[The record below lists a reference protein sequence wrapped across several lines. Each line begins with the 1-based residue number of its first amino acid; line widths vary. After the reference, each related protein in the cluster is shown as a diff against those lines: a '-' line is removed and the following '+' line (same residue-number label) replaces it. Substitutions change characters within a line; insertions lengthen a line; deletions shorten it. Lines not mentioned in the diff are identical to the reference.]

1 MRRAALAKVQL
12 NRVRAPRAAP
22 VTRDDEVD
30 RAPADHTGTRELRAD
45 PLGDR
50 RDLARVFGL
59 GGEAAPEVALTARAA
74 KQLVVRRHDLDLAV
88 GRDVQLHARAAHLG
102 AGDALLDDA
111 PDLAEPLEVAVDG
124 EAPVLESHRGQPLAD
139 TQELVGRARGGQAAQ
154 VDDRVAAPRDP
165 LVELHDELRH
175 ARAP

>member
-59 GGEAAPEVALTARAA
+59 GGEAAPEVALTPPAA
-74 KQLVVRRHDLDLAV
+74 PQLVVRRHDLDPAG
-88 GRDVQLHARAAHLG
+88 GRAVQLHARAAHPG
-102 AGDALLDDA
+102 AGDALLA
-111 PDLAEPLEVAVDG
+111 GGPRPAE
-124 EAPVLESHRGQPLAD
+124 
-139 TQELVGRARGGQAAQ
+139 
-154 VDDRVAAPRDP
+154 
-165 LVELHDELRH
+165 
-175 ARAP
+175 